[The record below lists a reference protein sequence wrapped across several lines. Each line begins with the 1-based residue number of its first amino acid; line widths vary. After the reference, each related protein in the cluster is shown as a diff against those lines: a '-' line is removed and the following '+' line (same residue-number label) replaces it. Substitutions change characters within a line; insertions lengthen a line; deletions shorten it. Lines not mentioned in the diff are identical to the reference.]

1 MQRINHH
8 IVPRIHAVHDHTVT
22 IRSLEEQDHDAL
34 LAFGHTLPQ
43 DDWLYLRHDLQD
55 PRTVARL
62 ATAHAAENWRQIV
75 AVVDDEVIGYANVRL
90 LPGWSDHV
98 GDIHLSVSH
107 QWRRSGVGTALAKAI
122 IDAAPGLGLAKV
134 IVEVIEKQHAGRA
147 IFERLGFQ
155 VEGLLHNH
163 MRDHNGQT
171 HNLLILAFY
180 LARPATDDD

>member
-1 MQRINHH
+1 MQRFSHY
-8 IVPRIHAVHDHTVT
+8 IVPRTLTVQDRMVT
-22 IRSLEEQDHDAL
+22 IRSLEEHDHDAL

-75 AVVDDEVIGYANVRL
+75 AVVDDEVVGYANVRL

-98 GDIHLSVSH
+98 GDIHLSVS
-107 QWRRSGVGTALAKAI
+107 QEWRRSGVGTVLAQTI
-122 IDAAPGLGLAKV
+122 IDAASGLGLAKV
-134 IVEVIEKQHAGRA
+134 IVEVIEKQHAGQA

-163 MRDHNGQT
+163 MRDHNGET
-171 HNLLILAFY
+171 HNLVILAFY
-180 LARPATDDD
+180 LA